1 MQFEL
6 VGEITQKR
14 TIAVGVRI
22 RERRRLIKI
31 YGQARW
37 RKIKGVARVRL
48 PDDTISRAEVHW
60 YEAHGIGR
68 VDLKL
73 KRLLPEES

>member
-1 MQFEL
+1 VQFEL
-6 VGEITQKR
+6 VGEIIQKR

-37 RKIKGVARVRL
+37 RKMKGVARVRL
-48 PDDTISRAEVHW
+48 PDDTIARAEVHW